1 MRFSQRFCAKIAIDF
16 CNFEII
22 DNISKGNLSKARE
35 LVKLVLDRKA
45 VEFLEKEKV
54 NTSKDFL
61 KDKSDETG
69 EE

>member
-1 MRFSQRFCAKIAIDF
+1 MSK
-16 CNFEII
+16 NFEIV

-45 VEFLEKEKV
+45 VGFLEKEKV
-54 NTSKDFL
+54 NISKDFIN
-61 KDKSDETG
+61 DGSDETG

>member
-1 MRFSQRFCAKIAIDF
+1 MSK
-16 CNFEII
+16 NFEIV

-54 NTSKDFL
+54 NISKDFL
-61 KDKSDETG
+61 NNRSDETG
-69 EE
+69 EEQ

>member
-1 MRFSQRFCAKIAIDF
+1 MSK
-16 CNFEII
+16 NFEIV

-54 NTSKDFL
+54 NISKDFL
-61 KDKSDETG
+61 NDGSDETG
-69 EE
+69 EEQWNLLKN

>member
-1 MRFSQRFCAKIAIDF
+1 MSK
-16 CNFEII
+16 NFEII

-54 NTSKDFL
+54 NISKDFISNG
-61 KDKSDETG
+61 SDETG

>member
-1 MRFSQRFCAKIAIDF
+1 MSK
-16 CNFEII
+16 NFEIV

-54 NTSKDFL
+54 NISKDFL
-61 KDKSDETG
+61 KNETDENG

>member
-1 MRFSQRFCAKIAIDF
+1 MSK
-16 CNFEII
+16 NFEII

-61 KDKSDETG
+61 KDKSDDIG

>member
-1 MRFSQRFCAKIAIDF
+1 MSK
-16 CNFEII
+16 NFEIV

-54 NTSKDFL
+54 NISKDFL
-61 KDKSDETG
+61 NNGSDETG
-69 EE
+69 EEQ

>member
-1 MRFSQRFCAKIAIDF
+1 MSK
-16 CNFEII
+16 NFEIV

-54 NTSKDFL
+54 NISKDFL
-61 KDKSDETG
+61 KDGSDETG

>member
-1 MRFSQRFCAKIAIDF
+1 MSKK
-16 CNFEII
+16 FEIV

-54 NTSKDFL
+54 NISKDVL
-61 KDKSDETG
+61 NDKVDENG

>member
-1 MRFSQRFCAKIAIDF
+1 MSKK
-16 CNFEII
+16 FEIV

-54 NTSKDFL
+54 NISKDFL
-61 KDKSDETG
+61 NDKVDENG

>member
-1 MRFSQRFCAKIAIDF
+1 MSK
-16 CNFEII
+16 NFEIV

-35 LVKLVLDRKA
+35 LDRKA

>member
-1 MRFSQRFCAKIAIDF
+1 MSK
-16 CNFEII
+16 NFEIV

-54 NTSKDFL
+54 NISKDFL
-61 KDKSDETG
+61 NDESNETG

>member
-1 MRFSQRFCAKIAIDF
+1 MSK
-16 CNFEII
+16 NFEIV
-22 DNISKGNLSKARE
+22 DNISKWNLSKARE

>member
-1 MRFSQRFCAKIAIDF
+1 MSK
-16 CNFEII
+16 NFEIV

-54 NTSKDFL
+54 NISKDFII
-61 KDKSDETG
+61 DKSDETG

>member
-1 MRFSQRFCAKIAIDF
+1 MSK
-16 CNFEII
+16 NFEIV

-54 NTSKDFL
+54 NISRDFL
-61 KDKSDETG
+61 SDKVDENG

>member
-1 MRFSQRFCAKIAIDF
+1 MSK
-16 CNFEII
+16 NFEIV

-45 VEFLEKEKV
+45 VEFLEKEKG

-69 EE
+69 ED

>member
-1 MRFSQRFCAKIAIDF
+1 MSK
-16 CNFEII
+16 NFEII

-45 VEFLEKEKV
+45 FEFLEKEKV
-54 NTSKDFL
+54 NISKVFL
-61 KDKSDETG
+61 NDEPDETG